1 MHSAYLDRMTDKDTA
16 IILVESLQK
25 EFHVVSTSLP
35 NGSVAGTW
43 LTVDIQDDA
52 IISIQLD
59 EQKTNEMQS
68 DIQNHMKRLQSKKKS
83 RFKRR

>member
-1 MHSAYLDRMTDKDTA
+1 MYSAYLDRITDNDTA

-25 EFHVVSTSLP
+25 EFHVASTSLP
-35 NGSVAGTW
+35 NGSAAGTW
-43 LTVDIQDDA
+43 LTIDIQDDA

-59 EQKTNEMQS
+59 EQKTSEMQS
-68 DIQNHMKRLQSKKKS
+68 DIQNRMQRLQSKKKS